1 MTRKQASL
9 LQDPFSEPFADVM
22 VYKRHMNNTKD
33 NLNKQCSGGF
43 TLIELVVAILIFA
56 IGIVGIMKM
65 HQASIQ
71 SNNYSMQLT
80 QALNIAD
87 DKIEFLRGIN
97 FTDANMTLGAHAAI
111 ATSMGVQYNMDW
123 VVAPMTNNFAR
134 NVNFTIS
141 WQEKAINHQYNIL
154 LILDQL

>member
-1 MTRKQASL
+1 
-9 LQDPFSEPFADVM
+9 
-22 VYKRHMNNTKD
+22 MNNTKD
-33 NLNKQCSGGF
+33 NLNEQCSGGF

-97 FTDANMTLGAHAAI
+97 FTDANMTQGAHAAI

-123 VVAPMTNNFAR
+123 VVTPMTNNFAR

-141 WQEKAINHQYNIL
+141 WQEKAINHQYNIQ

>member
-1 MTRKQASL
+1 
-9 LQDPFSEPFADVM
+9 
-22 VYKRHMNNTKD
+22 MNNTKD
-33 NLNKQCSGGF
+33 NLDKQCSGGF

>member
-9 LQDPFSEPFADVM
+9 LQGPFSEPFADVM

-111 ATSMGVQYNMDW
+111 ATSMGVLYNMDW
-123 VVAPMTNNFAR
+123 VVTPLTNNFAR

>member
-1 MTRKQASL
+1 
-9 LQDPFSEPFADVM
+9 
-22 VYKRHMNNTKD
+22 MNNAKD
-33 NLNKQCSGGF
+33 NLKEQSPGGF

-71 SNNYSMQLT
+71 SNNFSMQLT

-111 ATSMGVQYNMDW
+111 ATSMGVQYNMNW
-123 VVAPMTNNFAR
+123 VVAVAPMTNNSAR

-141 WQEKAINHQYNIL
+141 WQEKAIAHQYNI
-154 LILDQL
+154 QLTLSQL

>member
-1 MTRKQASL
+1 
-9 LQDPFSEPFADVM
+9 
-22 VYKRHMNNTKD
+22 MNNTKD
-33 NLNKQCSGGF
+33 NLDKQCSGGF

-97 FTDANMTLGAHAAI
+97 FTDEMELGAHAAI

>member
-1 MTRKQASL
+1 
-9 LQDPFSEPFADVM
+9 
-22 VYKRHMNNTKD
+22 MNNTKD
-33 NLNKQCSGGF
+33 NLDKQCSGGF

-97 FTDANMTLGAHAAI
+97 FTDANMTPGAHAAI